1 MKELVRYDTSH
12 SFLGE
17 RFAVTYRI
25 SQPYEEAKKIAELLV
40 VEQTIEFP
48 SELVGKRIKSYVI
61 GRIESMQYTDR
72 ATFVKV
78 SYSVE
83 ITGNELTQFFN
94 VVMGNVSLI
103 PGIKVVDLELSP
115 SLKSFLPGPRF
126 GVEGLRE
133 ILGVKERPLIATA
146 IKPMGLT
153 SEELAEMAYKL
164 AKGGVDIIKD
174 DHGLADQDFSP
185 FAERVSKVLKAVDK
199 ANQETGGKTLYA
211 PNVTANESTM
221 MKRALIAKEMGVKA
235 LLVAPALVGFGSV
248 QLLSQEVGLP
258 ILSHPA
264 FLGGYLSIATHRVLF
279 GLWQRLIGADVSIFP
294 NHGGRF
300 TFSLDECRE
309 IVRGTHEPFA
319 WLRPILPSPAGGMS
333 VDKVK
338 QMVNL
343 YGNDVLLLIGGALH
357 RMSADL
363 EKSAR
368 IFKEEVERARL

>member
-48 SELVGKRIKSYVI
+48 SELVGQRIKSYVI
-61 GRIESMQYTDR
+61 GRIESVQYTDR

-83 ITGNELTQFFN
+83 IAGNELTQFFN

-103 PGIKVVDLELSP
+103 PGIKVVDLELST

-199 ANQETGGKTLYA
+199 ANQETGRKTLYA

-221 MKRALIAKEMGVKA
+221 MKRALLAKEMGAKA
-235 LLVAPALVGFGSV
+235 LLVAPALAGFGSV
-248 QLLSQEVGLP
+248 QLLSQEAGLP

-264 FLGGYLSIATHRVLF
+264 FLGGYLSVATHRVLF

-300 TFSLDECRE
+300 TFSLDECKE
-309 IVRGTHEPFA
+309 IIRGTHEPFA

-338 QMVNL
+338 QMVDL

>member
-1 MKELVRYDTSH
+1 MVRYDTSH

-309 IVRGTHEPFA
+309 SVRGTHEPFA